1 MKKVKVLLL
10 ILCSILTF
18 FGMMS
23 SAGAYPVH
31 INYNNPSEPPE
42 LVAFGSQTSQSEI
55 DTAIASYLGSSYE
68 LYKANA
74 GPPITEE
81 YTLAGSYA
89 TTFDPQN
96 DPEYAEITWTGGNI
110 VGPIA
115 YLLVKDG
122 SADPAWYLYNLT
134 ALGWHGT
141 EKITIDG
148 LWPYQG
154 AISHVSLYGGG
165 ETVSPPV
172 PIPPTVWLLGAG
184 LVGLVGM
191 RRKFSHLR
199 PVLKGGNEK

>member
-1 MKKVKVLLL
+1 MKKLKILPL
-10 ILCSILTF
+10 ILYAIFMF
-18 FGMMS
+18 FGTMS
-23 SAGAYPVH
+23 SAGANPVY
-31 INYNNPSEPPE
+31 ITYNDPGESPG
-42 LVAFGSQTSQSEI
+42 LVAFGNQTSQTAI
-55 DTAIASYLGSSYE
+55 DTAIASSLGSSYA

-81 YTLAGSYA
+81 YSLAGSYA
-89 TTFDPQN
+89 TIFDPEN

-122 SADPAWYLYNLT
+122 SANPAWYLYNLT
-134 ALGWHGT
+134 ALDWNGT

-165 ETVSPPV
+165 ETVAPPV

-184 LVGLVGM
+184 LVGLVGL
-191 RRKFSHLR
+191 RRRFSHLR
-199 PVLKGGNEK
+199 PVLKRGKEQ